1 MANTS
6 VSNTPA
12 TKGIDLVQTHK
23 VAIDTADTYVLLR
36 PLNAS
41 RTPYITGIVAPSIP
55 VGTLTFCFVPSDSN
69 AAATGAFEYAMTFAA
84 DTVFVALPK
93 RGRADEFIFSGNA
106 GDALWVKCSV
116 AINFT
121 LNTDAPTIGSAGD

>member
-23 VAIDTADTYVLLR
+23 VDIDTTNTYVLVR

-41 RTPYITGIVAPSIP
+41 RTPYITGIIAPNIP

-69 AAATGAFEYAMTFAA
+69 AAATGAFEYPMTFAA
-84 DTVFVALPK
+84 ATVFVALPR
-93 RGRADEFIFSGNA
+93 RGRMDEFLFSGNP
-106 GDALWVKCSV
+106 GDALWVKSSV

-121 LNTDAPTIGSAGD
+121 LMTDAPTPGSAGD